1 MKKGRMLLNTS
12 LPRTAR
18 LSLLAHFAKDTPL
31 SDADVLYVRA
41 AELAD
46 MPLRP
51 SEVTQ
56 VKGTLRRGHLRLLP
70 LSPVPP
76 LWEEE
81 LFLRELFL
89 AEDVSREYGT
99 RPSSPLLSREPSASL
114 CELLSHFG
122 YEEAFLLT
130 KGELLSESLT
140 CTAPDGATL
149 SVMPLSVTV
158 QEDGA
163 AVFSLP
169 QRRGT
174 GKKPHEQK
182 SGEAD
187 RAEKLDAPFLPRTY
201 REAALEAEK
210 RALADLFFRRV
221 EPLCAA
227 LSATGHPQAERAF
240 LTDALLFALAD
251 PSPQSLRSVR
261 EELLL
266 FAERAMRLAEDTGLS
281 APEEEAQNDGA
292 RNDGAQNDG
301 ARNDGARND
310 GVQNDGVRN
319 DEAPLGSLLLF
330 HPRAYPSEETVTA
343 TVTLP
348 LQGAG
353 GGLSG
358 LSAARA
364 FALRRED
371 GRLISAD
378 TVDST
383 VTAEGELAYTIR
395 FKSGMLPPLSFVRY
409 SLLSEQTGPRKA
421 QKTENAVLENK
432 HYRIA
437 FSAGELL
444 LTVKSTG
451 RVLKDPF
458 FLEDQG
464 SRREGAFAPTS
475 EGSLL
480 AYPDATC
487 RLVGTNAQTMELSFS
502 MELPVSYD
510 FTEDERSLTVQ
521 PLTLTL
527 DLSFAGTDGE
537 LLSVGYR
544 LADPAAHH
552 RLRLAVRSGRMAE
565 KITCASG
572 RHFFCAR
579 GGELPAAAL
588 YAHTDAETHFAAY
601 PACEMGAEWVNDAL
615 YLTLIQTDRRVG
627 GTQSGCFALSYGSP
641 LTHAELRKYAD
652 HVAAAPFVSF
662 FPESKAEKSATPC
675 VANPLSDFAYQGE
688 DVHLCAIKPAEDGDG
703 IILRFASFAE
713 DERYLRLHAEV
724 DMHLTTLREEGE
736 LPLDG
741 RDVRLRLSPL
751 QSLTIRLASRKRI
764 GGGEPPTQ
772 V

>member
-51 SEVTQ
+51 SEVAQ

-122 YEEAFLLT
+122 YEEALLLT
-130 KGELLSESLT
+130 KGESLSESLT

-292 RNDGAQNDG
+292 QNDG
-301 ARNDGARND
+301 A
-310 GVQNDGVRN
+310 RN

-348 LQGAG
+348 LQGGG

-383 VTAEGELAYTIR
+383 VTSAGELAYTIR

-464 SRREGAFAPTS
+464 SRWEGAFAPTS

-487 RLVGTNAQTMELSFS
+487 RLVGKNAQTMELSFS

-521 PLTLTL
+521 PLTLALT
-527 DLSFAGTDGE
+527 LSFTGTDGE

-565 KITCASG
+565 EITCASG

-579 GGELPAAAL
+579 GGELPSAAL

-601 PACEMGAEWVNDAL
+601 LGREMGAEWVNDAL

-688 DVHLCAIKPAEDGDG
+688 DIHLCAIKPAEDGHG
-703 IILRFASFAE
+703 IILRFVSLSE
-713 DERYLRLHAEV
+713 EERYLRLHAEA
-724 DMHLTTLREEGE
+724 DMRLTTLREEGE

-751 QSLTIRLASRKRI
+751 QSLTLRLVNREEK
-764 GGGEPPTQ
+764 GE
-772 V
+772 